1 MRFAIALLFATTL
14 LACVNKGEL
23 IADVSG
29 NIPLKGNTA
38 FKAYED
44 LSSPKFVALREKY
57 RIDTA
62 LRGEADEFQD
72 SCCCGTGFE
81 VSSGSV
87 TLKQYTRERITRS

>member
-1 MRFAIALLFATTL
+1 MRLAIALLFATTL

-44 LSSPKFVALREKY
+44 LSSPKFVALPGKIQDRY
-57 RIDTA
+57 RLA
-62 LRGEADEFQD
+62 RRGGRVSRQLLLR
-72 SCCCGTGFE
+72 TGFE
-81 VSSGSV
+81 VLSGSV
-87 TLKQYTRERITRS
+87 T